1 MAKRLRER
9 PGPPQLGHNMHVLV
23 GHDRLTFVRS
33 YTKPGLI
40 LDAACGE
47 GAFALWA
54 KAGGNT
60 VHAIDINEAP
70 LQLIKQG
77 VKFRQVDINKYRPRQ
92 RFDTIYLME
101 IIEHLEEP
109 KKIIQKMFNLL
120 KDDGRLLITTP
131 HVPDWDWEED
141 HLWRWSLE
149 EFDKMIQ
156 EIDPD
161 AEIWKDDIFLYWK
174 DDIFLY
180 AVLIMEK

>member
-1 MAKRLRER
+1 MAKRLRIR
-9 PGPPQLGHNMHVLV
+9 PGPPQLGHNVHVLT
-23 GHDRLTFVRS
+23 GHQRLDFVRK
-33 YTKPGLI
+33 YTKPGYI

-47 GAFALWA
+47 GAFAMWA
-54 KAGGNT
+54 AAHPIANN
-60 VHAIDINEAP
+60 VYAIDINDPGARLKEYP
-70 LQLIKQG
+70 IKF
-77 VKFRQVDINKYRPRQ
+77 KQVSLEDYKTTLT
-92 RFDTIYLME
+92 FDTIYLME

-109 KKIIQKMFNLL
+109 AKIVAKMYKRL

-131 HVPDWDWEED
+131 HVGDWDWEED

-161 AEIWKDDIFLYWK
+161 AEIWKDDIFLY
-174 DDIFLY
+174 